1 MSFLPYTQAG
11 WGGWVS
17 AMGVSSVAHGA
28 FVLALMS
35 GLSDLNRPSPEDL
48 SRPDFVITLDRLD
61 SDTLAGIVERE
72 GAAGAEAKEP
82 SETLE
87 PTPAEDPDSVTSA
100 PAAAPE
106 SLEPEAPEP
115 VEPDP
120 EVIAEEQA
128 DTVEPLVPESASA
141 AETLTPETLTP
152 DSVEPAVAPD
162 LQADLAETV
171 TALPVESSPII
182 AEAIAAGTPGA
193 ETATALPI
201 APEAQSMSGIST
213 IDGGNEVQAISV
225 ESVRSAALAPPPA
238 ASQAVPPPAPPAS
251 AQNLAIGDL
260 MRIIRASPPENCLI
274 ALPRRDGADAVGL
287 ALLSAED
294 SAMSAYAEQVL
305 TGENAGLRQTRT
317 LVDPRQCPAL
327 DFIRQSKDY
336 PATRLGLRLESR
348 ELQSGG
354 RLTGILRGTSG
365 RYVTLLLVD
374 NNGVVQDLQRF
385 LSFSGNFTRF
395 DVPVTLAGPVRD
407 TGQLLIALATRRSP
421 TQIKDRAGQFAEDV
435 FADLEDDLESDA
447 ALAVS
452 TFDLR

>member
-35 GLSDLNRPSPEDL
+35 GLSDLNRPKPEDPR
-48 SRPDFVITLDRLD
+48 RPDFVITLDRLD
-61 SDTLAGIVERE
+61 SDTLAGIEERE
-72 GAAGAEAKEP
+72 GTAGAEEDEP

-87 PTPAEDPDSVTSA
+87 ATPAEDPESLTSA
-100 PAAAPE
+100 PAAEPE
-106 SLEPEAPEP
+106 TVEPEAPEP
-115 VEPDP
+115 VEPEP
-120 EVIAEEQA
+120 EEIAEDQG
-128 DTVEPLVPESASA
+128 DTVEPIIPETANA
-141 AETLTPETLTP
+141 AETLTPETI
-152 DSVEPAVAPD
+152 APD
-162 LQADLAETV
+162 NLEPSIAPDMQADLAEKV

-182 AEAIAAGTPGA
+182 AETIAAGTAGA
-193 ETATALPI
+193 ETATALPV
-201 APEAQSMSGIST
+201 APETQSLNGISAF
-213 IDGGNEVQAISV
+213 DGGNEVQSISV
-225 ESVRSAALAPPPA
+225 ESVRSAALAPPPTA
-238 ASQAVPPPAPPAS
+238 PQPAPPPAPPAS
-251 AQNLAIGDL
+251 AQDLAIGDL
-260 MRIIRASPPENCLI
+260 MRVIRAAPPESCLI

-327 DFIRQSKDY
+327 DFIRQNKDY
-336 PATRLGLRLESR
+336 PATRLGLRLDNR

-407 TGQLLIALATRRSP
+407 TGHLLIALATRRSP
-421 TQIKDRAGQFAEDV
+421 TQIKERAGQFAEDV
-435 FADLEDDLESDA
+435 FAGLEDDLESNA

>member
-35 GLSDLNRPSPEDL
+35 GLNDLNRPTPEDPR
-48 SRPDFVITLDRLD
+48 RPDFVITLDRLD
-61 SDTLAGIVERE
+61 SDTLAGIAERE
-72 GAAGAEAKEP
+72 GAPGAEAEKP

-87 PTPAEDPDSVTSA
+87 PTPAEDPESLTSA
-100 PAAAPE
+100 PAAEPE
-106 SLEPEAPEP
+106 TVEPEAPTP
-115 VEPDP
+115 VEPEP
-120 EVIAEEQA
+120 EEIAGDQA
-128 DTVEPLVPESASA
+128 DAVEPVVPETADA
-141 AETLTPETLTP
+141 AEALTPETIAPDNLEPSITP
-152 DSVEPAVAPD
+152 DMET
-162 LQADLAETV
+162 DLAETV

-182 AEAIAAGTPGA
+182 AETIASGTPGA
-193 ETATALPI
+193 ETATALPV
-201 APEAQSMSGIST
+201 APEAQSLSGVST
-213 IDGGNEVQAISV
+213 LDGGNEVQTISV

-238 ASQAVPPPAPPAS
+238 APQPSPPPAPPAS
-251 AQNLAIGDL
+251 AQDLAIGDL
-260 MRIIRASPPENCLI
+260 MRVIRAAPPKNCLI

-294 SAMSAYAEQVL
+294 SAMSTYAEHVL
-305 TGENAGLRQTRT
+305 TGENAELRQTRT

-327 DFIRQSKDY
+327 DFIRQNKDY
-336 PATRLGLRLESR
+336 PATRLGLRIDNR
-348 ELQSGG
+348 ELPSGG

-421 TQIKDRAGQFAEDV
+421 TQIKERAGQLAEDV
-435 FADLEDDLESDA
+435 FADLRDDLESDA